1 MPCSLPASIR
11 RLAVALGLGAAMIIP
26 AGGAAAFP
34 ERPIQLMVG
43 FPPGGNIDI
52 AARLA
57 APFLERHLGGGAQV
71 VVVNKP
77 GANGVIMLNDLAA
90 ARPDGHTIGLM
101 TFPGLVTAIHDSRPR
116 YTTDSFSFLGMFTDE
131 PYTLYVGTQ
140 QPIRTVQELIERA
153 RTAPGAVTV
162 AGAGV
167 GSAVHLSAVLIE
179 RAAGVKFT
187 WAPFVG
193 QAQAQAAIQG
203 GHVIAG
209 ISSVSG
215 TVRLH
220 REGQIR
226 VIGIMQRERWGVA
239 PDIMTMREGGVAVD
253 SSAARG
259 IGGPRGIP
267 EAVAA
272 RYEEAVR
279 RMVADPE
286 FQAIAR
292 RDFVVARFMDRAEMG
307 ALVAE
312 QNRTY
317 GEMWRT
323 APWR

>member
-1 MPCSLPASIR
+1 MPCSPPAAIR
-11 RLAVALGLGAAMIIP
+11 RLALALGLGAALALP
-26 AGGAAAFP
+26 GAGAAAFP

-57 APFLERHLGGGAQV
+57 APFIERHLGGGAQI

-77 GANGVIMLNDLAA
+77 GANGVIMLNELAA

-101 TFPGLVTAIHDSRPR
+101 TFPGLVTAVHDSRPR
-116 YTTDSFSFLGMFTDE
+116 YTTESFSYLGMFTDE
-131 PYTLYVGTQ
+131 PYTIYVGTQ

-153 RTAPGAVTV
+153 RAAPGAVTV

-167 GSAVHLSAVLIE
+167 GSAVHLTAVLIE

-226 VIGIMQRERWGVA
+226 VIGIMQRERWDMA

-272 RYEEAVR
+272 
-279 RMVADPE
+279 MVADPE